1 MLFEELEK
9 VLIDQNKE
17 KYFQVGSQLP
27 SLKKATLVKFLE
39 HNIDVFAWSTYDVH
53 RIDSDFICHQL
64 NVNP

>member
-9 VLIDQNKE
+9 VLIDQDKE

-39 HNIDVFAWSTYDVH
+39 HNIDVFA
-53 RIDSDFICHQL
+53 
-64 NVNP
+64 